1 MSDPRTC
8 TWQRKK
14 ASAERNLSQETKK
27 MKESG
32 GQMKGKR
39 CGRGKMKSELKVGEM
54 SHLKNR
60 NLIAIK
66 DRAIESECRERAR

>member
-14 ASAERNLSQETKK
+14 ASAEKNLSQETKK

-32 GQMKGKR
+32 GQMKEMWKR
-39 CGRGKMKSELKVGEM
+39 KNEIRTEGRGNVTSL
-54 SHLKNR
+54 R
-60 NLIAIK
+60 
-66 DRAIESECRERAR
+66 IET